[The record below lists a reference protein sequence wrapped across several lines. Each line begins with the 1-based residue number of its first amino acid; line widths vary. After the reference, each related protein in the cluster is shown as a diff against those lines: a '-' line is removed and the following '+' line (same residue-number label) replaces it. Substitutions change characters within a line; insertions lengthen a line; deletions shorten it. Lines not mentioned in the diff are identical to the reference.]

1 MVGNIVLGAPVFV
14 GQNTGFLFMEDRSS
28 LGKIGLVKSL
38 VSVHERRPVVQNRTL
53 SGTILGC
60 YRCYSFD
67 PCVTRRGIIL
77 RLLHINAA
85 CGQMQAAHVCP

>member
-38 VSVHERRPVVQNRTL
+38 VSVHERTSL
-53 SGTILGC
+53 SWLNELHKLHKSRDLMGE
-60 YRCYSFD
+60 
-67 PCVTRRGIIL
+67 IIS
-77 RLLHINAA
+77 
-85 CGQMQAAHVCP
+85 

>member
-60 YRCYSFD
+60 YRIYSSCFYK
-67 PCVTRRGIIL
+67 VE
-77 RLLHINAA
+77 LHDDI
-85 CGQMQAAHVCP
+85 